1 MSEREKR
8 MRVRKKNVQEI
19 GFLLLFKILLEVVY
33 VLFVNPHYDYLG
45 AILEPNEIKFLE
57 SYIFLIFL
65 YIFLPSGERRVSAI
79 GTKLLFVILI
89 IPTLSWYA
97 LADQPRAY
105 LYASVMGFW
114 ITLLTIQIFP
124 KIRIK
129 KIKEI
134 TPLLFVSIGIVS
146 FIVYAI
152 LIKINGLPTLKAL
165 DFRKVYEI
173 RSVVK
178 WGPAVMGYLVPW
190 QARVINP
197 FLLSIAWYK
206 RRYGALL
213 GIIGLQLFLYLIT
226 AHKSFLFAP
235 LLVGFVIYAI
245 HRQKLLKLT
254 LLGLIAG
261 ISGSFAVCAIGWNI
275 MLAALLIERALFLPA
290 RISFYYYDF
299 FSKHQLMYLAE
310 SHFNPFISS
319 PYDMPIPNLI
329 GEIYFNSPA
338 CWANTCYLA
347 DAYMNFGF
355 LGIFLF
361 SAILGIVFI
370 ILDSIA
376 AKTDITI
383 AVGATIVPIL
393 SLTNGAL
400 FTVLG
405 TSGLLLGM
413 IMVWLYSQRESYRAT
428 LTTWLHST
436 PMVSRGIE

>member
-1 MSEREKR
+1 MKITKVKLYEL
-8 MRVRKKNVQEI
+8 
-19 GFLLLFKILLEVVY
+19 GLLLLFKTLLEVAY
-33 VLFVNPHYDYLG
+33 VLFVNPNYEYAG
-45 AILEPNEIKFLE
+45 FILNPNSIKFLE

-65 YIFLPSGERRVSAI
+65 YIFLPSGEHKISVI
-79 GTKLLFVILI
+79 GTKLLFVITVV
-89 IPTLSWYA
+89 PMLSWYA
-97 LADQPRAY
+97 LADQPRAF
-105 LYASVMGFW
+105 LYASVVGFW
-114 ITLLTIQIFP
+114 ITLLIIQIFP
-124 KIRIK
+124 RIK
-129 KIKEI
+129 VKKPVGLT
-134 TPLLFVSIGIVS
+134 TPLLVSIGIVS
-146 FIVYAI
+146 FVVYTV

-165 DFRKVYEI
+165 DLTKVYEI
-173 RSVVK
+173 RSAVK

-190 QARVINP
+190 QANVINS

-226 AHKSFLFAP
+226 AHKLFLVAP

-245 HRQKLLKLT
+245 HRQKLLKLI
-254 LLGLIAG
+254 LLGLIAC
-261 ISGSFAVCAIGWNI
+261 ISGSLALYAMGWSVMPASFFI
-275 MLAALLIERALFLPA
+275 RRALFVPA
-290 RISFYYYDF
+290 QISFYYYDF
-299 FSKHQLMYLAE
+299 FSKHQLIYLAE
-310 SHFNPFISS
+310 SHLNPFLSN
-319 PYDMPIPNLI
+319 PYDIPIPKLI
-329 GEIYFNSPA
+329 GQIYFHSD

-383 AVGATIVPIL
+383 AVGTTIVPIF

-405 TSGLLLGM
+405 TKGLLLGM
-413 IMVWLYSQRESYRAT
+413 IIVWVYSQRESCRAM
-428 LTTWLHST
+428 LT
-436 PMVSRGIE
+436 V

>member
-1 MSEREKR
+1 MPEGDKR
-8 MRVRKKNVQEI
+8 MRVRKKNVQEL
-19 GFLLLFKILLEVVY
+19 GLLLLFKALLEVAY
-33 VLFVNPHYDYLG
+33 VLFLSPNYEYAG
-45 AILEPNEIKFLE
+45 FILDPNSIKFLE

-65 YIFLPSGERRVSAI
+65 YIFLPSGERKISAI
-79 GTKLLFVILI
+79 GTKLLFVII
-89 IPTLSWYA
+89 VVPMLSWYA

-114 ITLLTIQIFP
+114 ITLLIIQIFP
-124 KIRIK
+124 RIRIK
-129 KIKEI
+129 KPVGLT
-134 TPLLFVSIGIVS
+134 TPLLVGLGILSIG
-146 FIVYAI
+146 VYVI

-165 DFRKVYEI
+165 DFTKVYEI
-173 RSVVK
+173 RHIVK
-178 WGPAVMGYLVPW
+178 WSPAVMGYLVPW
-190 QARVINP
+190 QANIINP

-206 RRYGALL
+206 RRYVALL

-245 HRQKLLKLT
+245 HRRKLLKLT

-261 ISGSFAVCAIGWNI
+261 ISGSLAVYAMGWSI
-275 MLAALLIERALFLPA
+275 IPASLFIRRALFVPA
-290 RISFYYYDF
+290 QLSFYYYDF

-310 SHFNPFISS
+310 SHLNPFLSTL
-319 PYDMPIPNLI
+319 YDIPIPKLI
-329 GEIYFNSPA
+329 GQIYFHSE

-370 ILDSIA
+370 ILDSIV

-400 FTVLG
+400 FTTLG

-413 IMVWLYSQRESYRAT
+413 IIVWLYSQRESYRAM
-428 LTTWLHST
+428 LTTRLHST
-436 PMVSRGIE
+436 PIVSKGIE